1 MSHDLYQHLLDMLGA
16 KDHADAGRIIGEL
29 HAKELAAAP
38 PAASVRAKEVT
49 NLEIA
54 TAFHEAY
61 ERLAPRY
68 GYETRP
74 ESRKP
79 FSDLPNELKLLMVA
93 VVREVRTLLAPA
105 VDERAASSEPEM
117 CPNCV
122 TPWKCNG
129 PHEFPQAA
137 SSEAASFDQWDVV
150 PQPLY
155 TTPQSS
161 PSEWER
167 AYHYVTSRLPLD
179 PQNRARDTTCP
190 MQLAEID
197 RDLVDRFCQPSPSG
211 PVAKDVDLCEVAR
224 ELERVAA
231 EKAIRGASWAVINM
245 APPFRMAYWSA
256 CEEIAERIGV
266 PYTDPDIPDAAAPV
280 PPAHDAEGKVDDAM
294 VEAAVRSWRGY
305 IHEEIDDEDRVDMRA
320 ALVAALGARKGE

>member
-1 MSHDLYQHLLDMLGA
+1 MSEYVTVPREPTDEMIR
-16 KDHADAGRIIGEL
+16 AGVAARWFVDNDEGKPANVRNSWEAMI
-29 HAKELAAAP
+29 AAAP
-38 PAASVRAKEVT
+38 PAASGRAKEVT

-137 SSEAASFDQWDVV
+137 SSEAAKVDGIHTPATCRHPHCNCEHGCVADPAPTTADAGVTV
-150 PQPLY
+150 PR
-155 TTPQSS
+155 
-161 PSEWER
+161 E
-167 AYHYVTSRLPLD
+167 
-179 PQNRARDTTCP
+179 
-190 MQLAEID
+190 
-197 RDLVDRFCQPSPSG
+197 LVD
-211 PVAKDVDLCEVAR
+211 
-224 ELERVAA
+224 
-231 EKAIRGASWAVINM
+231 AIR
-245 APPFRMAYWSA
+245 
-256 CEEIAERIGV
+256 
-266 PYTDPDIPDAAAPV
+266 DAAYDESGFTINADM
-280 PPAHDAEGKVDDAM
+280 ADLYDDYLRDI
-294 VEAAVRSWRGY
+294 E
-305 IHEEIDDEDRVDMRA
+305 
-320 ALVAALGARKGE
+320 AALGARKGE